1 MKTINR
7 VKNIAETWATLSVGV
22 LVKSRLDRGEMC
34 SMFQDNLKMMADS
47 LLCVCLDEETQNVT
61 DSHRSLKDTYR
72 QMMTGGGSRYNG
84 ANRC

>member
-1 MKTINR
+1 MGNP
-7 VKNIAETWATLSVGV
+7 V
-22 LVKSRLDRGEMC
+22 SRRPCYERGEMC
-34 SMFQDNLKMMADS
+34 LMFQDNLKMMADS

>member
-1 MKTINR
+1 
-7 VKNIAETWATLSVGV
+7 
-22 LVKSRLDRGEMC
+22 MC
-34 SMFQDNLKMMADS
+34 LMFQDNLKMMADS